1 MQRYDLI
8 EKYIDKRGHGVEIG
22 PSHNPIAPKR
32 AGFKVDIIDHT
43 DRSGLLEKYKEHGVN
58 LDNIEEVDFI
68 WSGEKYSEITGRSR
82 YYDWVIASHVIEH
95 VPDFISFI
103 NGCHEILNGRGV
115 LILAVPD
122 STRCFDY
129 FRQITSIS
137 GIIDAHISGNKIHT
151 VGTAVDH
158 VLNVCTMDGNITWNT
173 MSNGEFRFM
182 HSMSDA
188 KSHFEQAAEGV
199 TYLDYHAWCFT
210 PHSFRILIEDL
221 YNLGLICVREV
232 TFIPTDGFEF
242 FIVLGGKGEGPKQSR
257 LQMMKKMK
265 REIAQEKTVIKQ
277 LYFSLLRLRN
287 RFVRR
292 A

>member
-1 MQRYDLI
+1 MRRYDLI
-8 EKYIDKRGHGVEIG
+8 EKYIDKHGHGVEIG

-32 AGFKVDIIDHT
+32 AGYKVDIIDHT
-43 DRSGLLEKYKEHGVN
+43 DRAGLLGKYKEHGVN

-68 WSGEKYSEITGRSR
+68 WSGEKYSELTGRSK

-95 VPDFISFI
+95 TPDFISFV
-103 NGCHEILNGRGV
+103 NGCHEILNDKGV

-122 STRCFDY
+122 STHCFDY

-137 GIIDAHISGNKIHT
+137 RIIDAHITGNKFHT

-158 VLNVCTMDGNITWNT
+158 VLNVCTMDGNIAWD
-173 MSNGEFRFM
+173 SIANGEFRFI
-182 HSMSDA
+182 HSMPEA
-188 KSHFEQAAEGV
+188 KSLLDKSTDVAA
-199 TYLDYHAWCFT
+199 YLDYHAWCFT
-210 PHSFRILIEDL
+210 PHSFRTMIEDL

-232 TFIPTDGFEF
+232 IFIPTGGFEF
-242 FIVLGGKGEGPKQSR
+242 FIVLAGKGEGPKQSR
-257 LQMMKKMK
+257 LQMMQKMK
-265 REIAQEKTVIKQ
+265 QEVSQEKTILKR
-277 LYFSLLRLRN
+277 LYFRLLRLRN